1 MKKLFFLVAI
11 IVATVLNVKAEI
23 PADLQAALPSGE
35 TVLPV
40 PPAVGSPIWLDDSL
54 KYFQYKEPGFI
65 KEMVGGEEQLVEN
78 WDSVWAMMNEQYY
91 FALHRIGADSVMDAP
106 FLSNLSWTKSEKTGK
121 YTVSYERNNNFP
133 KMNELQALCEEMK
146 TYHTGLWRTRPR
158 PYKYFL
164 NQWYHGSKQ
173 KQNVN
178 DATSYP
184 SGHGYFAGLFGN
196 CLLYIDPENSEAIQA
211 MMDEWL
217 HCRLQLGAHWNTDL
231 AAGKLLGNIAFD
243 IAMGFDSFR
252 ELVMDAKDELRA
264 YRTSQSIP
272 INEQP
277 ITGDFEDDIETTL
290 EELKTSLNGTAT
302 DFTIK
307 RILYKDGFFNTICLP
322 FSLDADGIAA
332 SPLAG
337 CELYE
342 FESATK
348 NSNGELQLTIKL
360 ANEIKA
366 GNPYLIKWESGENIL
381 SMTFNDVTITASHG
395 NAVGEG
401 DVKFVGIIGQES
413 ITGQN
418 QLFVGAN
425 DQLYWPKAGSK
436 PLKGFRAY
444 FQVPQESNS
453 APAKF
458 VIRPNMPTS
467 IGQLESNEPASKMF
481 ENGQLVI
488 IKNGV
493 RYNAQGQIV
502 K

>member
-1 MKKLFFLVAI
+1 MKKLFFLVALV
-11 IVATVLNVKAEI
+11 VATVINVKAEI
-23 PADLQAALPSGE
+23 PADLKAALPSGE
-35 TVLPV
+35 LVLP
-40 PPAVGSPIWLDDSL
+40 PPPEVGSPIWLDDSI

-65 KEMVGGEEQLVEN
+65 KEMVGGEEQLVQN

-91 FALHRIGADSVMDAP
+91 FALHRIGADSVMDVP
-106 FLSNLSWTKSEKTGK
+106 FLSSLSWTKNEKTGK
-121 YTVSYERNNNFP
+121 YTVKYTRNNTDFP
-133 KMNELQALCEEMK
+133 KMNELEALCEEMK
-146 TYHTGLWRTRPR
+146 SYHTDMWRTRPR
-158 PYKYFL
+158 PYKYFP

-173 KQNVN
+173 TQDLNN
-178 DATSYP
+178 ATSYP

-264 YRTSQSIP
+264 YRLGQNIP
-272 INEQP
+272 INDQP
-277 ITGDFEDDIETTL
+277 LAGDFEEDIETNL
-290 EELKTSLNGTAT
+290 ETLKTSLNGATT
-302 DFTIK
+302 DFTLK
-307 RILYKDGFFNTICLP
+307 RILYKDNHFNTICLP

-337 CELYE
+337 CELYA
-342 FESATK
+342 FESAQST
-348 NSNGELQLTIKL
+348 NDELQLTIKL
-360 ANEIKA
+360 VNEIEA
-366 GNPYLIKWESGENIL
+366 GNPYLIKWASGENIL
-381 SMTFNDVTITASHG
+381 SMTFNSVTIEASSG
-395 NAVGEG
+395 KTVGEG
-401 DVKFVGIIGQES
+401 NVKFVGIIGQS
-413 ITGQN
+413 QMQSNDQN
-418 QLFVGAN
+418 ILFLGAN
-425 DQLYWPKAGSK
+425 DKLYWPNLDKS
-436 PLKGFRAY
+436 LKGFRAY
-444 FQVPQESNS
+444 FEVSGTNGVP
-453 APAKF
+453 ARF

-467 IGQLESNEPASKMF
+467 IGQVESNESASKLF